1 VADLTVEQFG
11 QLPDF
16 VKDDYEKSGEV
27 YRPKAEGKVATLKAS
42 LDALDVKHKTTDA
55 QLREILAKS
64 EDDRTKAEQAAF
76 ERLKKEGKV
85 DELIADY
92 ERRMGETKKQYE
104 DRIEKMTAAAKNDK
118 RSAIVSEL
126 VSELATEKGKKAFA
140 RLVEGRIDY
149 DPETGKTI
157 FLNEDGSASS
167 LDLAGFK
174 AEIEKS
180 DLFESLV
187 KAQVNRGGDARGS
200 NDRGGASKTM
210 KRSDFEALN
219 PVQRAKF
226 MKEGGNL
233 TN

>member
-1 VADLTVEQFG
+1 MADLTEDQFG

-16 VKDDYEKSGEV
+16 VKTDYEKVGDTYKPV
-27 YRPKAEGKVATLKAS
+27 AELKLSS
-42 LDALDVKHKTTDA
+42 LKTKFDEFNAKYQTTDA
-55 QLREILAKS
+55 KLKEILAKS
-64 EDDRTKAEQAAF
+64 EEDRTKAEQAAF

-104 DRIEKMTAAAKNDK
+104 ERIERMTASAKKDK
-118 RSAIVSEL
+118 RTAIVSEL
-126 VSELATEKGKKAFA
+126 ASELATDSGKKAFS
-140 RLVEGRIDY
+140 RLVESRIDY

-180 DLFESLV
+180 DLFESLI
-187 KAQVNRGGDARGS
+187 KANVNKGGDANGS
-200 NDRGGASKTM
+200 NDRGGASINVKGNFGGSRDER
-210 KRSDFEALN
+210 KAAI
-219 PVQRAKF
+219 AKKF
-226 MKEGGNL
+226 NL
-233 TN
+233 S